1 ENLSRHL
8 TFRVEELSV
17 ELNDVKKCLSEVT
30 SFYNFLRAEPSDLPP
45 EEVLARLIDNER
57 YSKKILEVILFE
69 IKGTKSKLVE
79 KDKVGANISGDQK
92 SHNSQQQK
100 LSQQQ
105 AQVPDEGTHSQ
116 EYSSKSVV
124 VSDEVLK

>member
-1 ENLSRHL
+1 M
-8 TFRVEELSV
+8 SV
-17 ELNDVKKCLSEVT
+17 ELNSVKKCLSELA

-45 EEVLARLIDNER
+45 EEAFPRLTDNER
-57 YSKKILEVILFE
+57 NSKKILEEILIE
-69 IKGTKSKLVE
+69 IKAIKSKLVK
-79 KDKVGANISGDQK
+79 KDKVGANISGEQK
-92 SHNSQQQK
+92 SHNSQHQK

-105 AQVPDEGTHSQ
+105 LQVPDEDTHNQ